1 MKRGFYYQ
9 YVGCKSLMNNVTGK
23 ARKDCPS
30 EEILAGEK
38 HPGTVK
44 TEKVSIQPAKKFY
57 STRSS

>member
-1 MKRGFYYQ
+1 M
-9 YVGCKSLMNNVTGK
+9 
-23 ARKDCPS
+23 DCPS

-44 TEKVSIQPAKKFY
+44 NEEVSIQPAKEIY